1 MKPKTIHPKI
11 TFRKQQIMTR
21 KITGIIKEKG
31 TRSDFYT
38 MQRILFPL
46 MVVKTELDLR
56 QEHKESVIHNALDE
70 AKVKN
75 KSSCVIAL
83 TDKENQEI
91 LSQNEALLIQS
102 INDKKRELYVTSG
115 RVWIQLKEEIDGLN
129 GILDVTSIASK
140 VGSNIKPTPIIS
152 KG

>member
-1 MKPKTIHPKI
+1 MKPKTTHPKI

-56 QEHKESVIHNALDE
+56 QEYKESVIHKALDE

-75 KSSCVIAL
+75 KKSCVIAL

-91 LSQNEALLIQS
+91 LSQNEALLIQL
-102 INDKKRELYVTSG
+102 INDKKRELYEISG

-129 GILDVTSIASK
+129 AMLDVTSIANK
-140 VGSNIKPTPIIS
+140 VGKNIKPTPLLS
-152 KG
+152 EG